1 MPKTKAKK
9 KSAKPKKTAIKKA
22 KRPAK
27 TARKKLTKKRAMP
40 AKKKGDAKKKA
51 APKKKTAGANAMSAK
66 AVVKKPVASVTSM
79 TRRSSAVEEQ
89 NLDLES
95 LGLRGRRS
103 ASAVQSGDLQGI
115 SHVEDADS
123 ESVEELIEEGNAF
136 EADIVSGVE
145 RAGDDDA
152 QEVRT
157 REVPEDDVPSEYL
170 DEE

>member
-1 MPKTKAKK
+1 MPKKKAKK
-9 KSAKPKKTAIKKA
+9 KSAKPKKAAVKKT

-27 TARKKLTKKRAMP
+27 TARKKLI
-40 AKKKGDAKKKA
+40 KKKA
-51 APKKKTAGANAMSAK
+51 APTKKKAAATKKKVPATK
-66 AVVKKPVASVTSM
+66 AVRTKSPAKKPVTSVANASP
-79 TRRSSAVEEQ
+79 RRLEVEEQ
-89 NLDLES
+89 SLDLES
-95 LGLRGRRS
+95 IGLKGRRS

-115 SHVEDADS
+115 SHVEGADS

-136 EADIVSGVE
+136 EADVVSGVE
-145 RAGDDDA
+145 RAGDDDE

>member
-1 MPKTKAKK
+1 MPKKKAKK
-9 KSAKPKKTAIKKA
+9 KSAKPKKAAVKKT

-27 TARKKLTKKRAMP
+27 TARKKLV
-40 AKKKGDAKKKA
+40 KKKA
-51 APKKKTAGANAMSAK
+51 APTKKKVAATKKKVPATK
-66 AVVKKPVASVTSM
+66 AVRTKAPAKKSVTSVANAS
-79 TRRSSAVEEQ
+79 RRGSAVEEKS
-89 NLDLES
+89 LDLES
-95 LGLRGRRS
+95 IGLKGRRS

-115 SHVEDADS
+115 SHVEGSDS

-145 RAGDDDA
+145 RAGDDDE